1 MKLSIIICVYNT
13 ERHYLEECLF
23 SIANSTLGV
32 DFDDSCSIEYEICLV
47 DDGSDVDYS
56 DIARKY
62 GIRYR
67 RKTNGGI
74 LSARIEGLKM
84 AQGDYIGYV
93 DSDDTVSLDFHR
105 PMLRAADMSG
115 ADILINDWAFHTDNS
130 RYFTENDSTI
140 CTDISLDGGETL
152 DFFFSKCGKEHS
164 RYVVWNKL
172 YRRECA
178 GRAIT
183 ELLRFTDGRRISY
196 SEDALMNFFIFKEAK
211 KIENV
216 HTGYYFY
223 RIHSSQSVNAVNE
236 GQIRRQVE
244 NMAYT
249 FSVMHSVLVKCGYS
263 RLLSAL
269 REWELL
275 MSRTHYSY
283 ARAGKFVSLYRFIS
297 SSYNTEE
304 LEAPRKSD
312 AEAYM
317 RTRLLPENLT
327 DVDLAFLKLLRNKSK
342 EIFIHEKDRYAMK
355 LYNQLKLYGC
365 CHVLSGQSE
374 NVIPKEHISLKSKLL
389 HNKAVFKL
397 ANCIFKKGSRIRK
410 FLKRWI

>member
-23 SIANSTLGV
+23 SIANSTIGV
-32 DFDDSCSIEYEICLV
+32 DFDGAGGIEYEICLV

-56 DIARKY
+56 DIVRKY

-67 RKTNGGI
+67 RKINGGI
-74 LSARIEGLKM
+74 LSARIEGLLM
-84 AQGDYIGYV
+84 SMGDYICFV

-105 PMLRAADMSG
+105 QMLREADLSD
-115 ADILINDWAFHTDNS
+115 ADIVINDWAFHTDNS

-140 CTDISLDGGETL
+140 CTDISLRGEEVL
-152 DFFFSKCGKEHS
+152 DFFFSKCGREHS
-164 RYVVWNKL
+164 AYVVWNKL
-172 YRRECA
+172 YKRECIS
-178 GRAIT
+178 RAIA
-183 ELLRFTDGRRISY
+183 ELARFTDGRRVSY
-196 SEDALMNFFIFKEAK
+196 SEDALMNFFIFKEAQTVK
-211 KIENV
+211 NV

-223 RIHSSQSVNAVNE
+223 RIHSSQSVNAVSRE
-236 GQIRRQVE
+236 QIRRQVE

-249 FSVMHSVLVKCGYS
+249 FSVMRRTLSEYGYHFM
-263 RLLSAL
+263 LHGL

-283 ARAGKFVSLYRFIS
+283 ARAGKHPSLYGFIS

-304 LEAPRKSD
+304 LRVPLKSD
-312 AEAYM
+312 GEAYM
-317 RTRLLPENLT
+317 RTKLLPENLP
-327 DVDLAFLKLLRNKSK
+327 DIDAAFLKLISENSK
-342 EIFIHEKDRYAMK
+342 EVSITGSNSYAMK
-355 LYNQLKLYGC
+355 LYEHLKLYDYYLVING
-365 CHVLSGQSE
+365 HSK
-374 NVIPKEHISLKSKLL
+374 NIIPKEHISLKSKLL

-397 ANCIFKKGSRIRK
+397 ANRIFKKGSRIRK